1 MSAPLG
7 LVAVTAYGAALGGI
21 VLRLGLTEQ
30 SIVAALLTSAVAGVM
45 LAILV
50 VRRNVS
56 RRFRIGQHRVT
67 WTRTRGHPDW
77 VLVGSLLALAGTWA
91 LPANDRMTFSPYLIL
106 LLGVAGAVAV
116 AAARLGYERLV
127 RLSPLVL
134 LITILSLALVLIP
147 GIGQPE
153 RGREAMLSLGP
164 LSFQPASVAAG
175 AVLLYL
181 AAWMTRSAPVASD
194 DLPETLR
201 YTSLVGLVG
210 ALLMLQM
217 NVAAALTIASVGA
230 AMFAIGGE
238 NLRHLVTFV
247 ASGLFMWFVV
257 VVSGSNH
264 IDGDFLRL
272 PLTQTAHPD
281 TEAGLILVLLGTST
295 AILVWRGFRAACASV
310 EPFGAVLAAGIS
322 SWFAYEA
329 LVRIAAAA
337 GLLPNAGL
345 MSLPNDDSLRPVML
359 FAEIGRA
366 HV

>member
-1 MSAPLG
+1 MTQLPDELINFVNTKWHRAHK
-7 LVAVTAYGAALGGI
+7 
-21 VLRLGLTEQ
+21 
-30 SIVAALLTSAVAGVM
+30 
-45 LAILV
+45 LAMFV
-50 VRRNVS
+50 
-56 RRFRIGQHRVT
+56 HYMK
-67 WTRTRGHPDW
+67 
-77 VLVGSLLALAGTWA
+77 
-91 LPANDRMTFSPYLIL
+91 ANEPEKAMT
-106 LLGVAGAVAV
+106 
-116 AAARLGYERLV
+116 
-127 RLSPLVL
+127 
-134 LITILSLALVLIP
+134 
-147 GIGQPE
+147 Q
-153 RGREAMLSLGP
+153 
-164 LSFQPASVAAG
+164 Q
-175 AVLLYL
+175 LLYL
-181 AAWMTRSAPVASD
+181 AAWMTRRAPVASD

-217 NVAAALTIASVGA
+217 NVAATLTIACVGA
-230 AMFAIGGE
+230 AMFAIGGG

-329 LVRIAAAA
+329 LVRIAAAT

-345 MSLPNDDSLRPVML
+345 MSLPYDDSLRPVML
-359 FAEIGRA
+359 FAAAGLLIALSSRSSRDAMRGSEM
-366 HV
+366 